1 MCYTPQQFFYK
12 VNNMQVKNNKIR
24 NIAIIA
30 HVDHGKTTLV
40 DAMLKQSGLF
50 RDNQVV
56 SERLM
61 DNMELEKERGI
72 TIAAKNCSIKW
83 KGVKINILDTPGH
96 SDFGGEVERALSM
109 VDGVILLVDASEG
122 PLPQTRFVLD
132 KALKNKLK
140 LIVVINKI
148 DRQDA
153 RPKEVL
159 DEIYDLLIDLDAT
172 EDQLDFPFAYA
183 VGRDGIAVKTLNEK
197 SDNLHILLD
206 MILDNISG
214 PTYEENKPFQMLVS
228 DLSYSDYLG
237 RLAIGKIIN
246 GSTESKNN
254 LVCIKEDNTLVPLKI
269 SKLQVYN
276 GVSITEANIVEAG
289 DIIVLSGISDVNI
302 GDTIT
307 TEENPESLPRIVV
320 DEPTVFIEFSV
331 NTSPYAGRDGQFLQ
345 SKKIKERLYNES
357 LKNVSIK
364 VEEAAN
370 SEKYIVKGRGEFQL
384 AILIEMMRREGFEL
398 SVSRPQVIFRN
409 IDGVKCEPIE
419 YLLINCPEEYSG
431 IVTEKLL
438 RKKGILTNMIKKSN
452 GRVRL
457 EFNIPSRALIGY
469 KDEFLT
475 DTHGTG
481 IMNSSF
487 IGYEKYR
494 GDFPARFSGSLVS
507 DRQGKA
513 VAYALGNLEA
523 RGKLFIKPGDD
534 VYEGMIIGEYSRDND
549 LNVNPCKSKKLTNLR
564 AAGKDDAI
572 ILAPPIQITLEKAI
586 QFIKEDE
593 MIEITPKV
601 IRLRKTILSAQQRK
615 NN

>member
-1 MCYTPQQFFYK
+1 MT
-12 VNNMQVKNNKIR
+12 KIELAEIR
-24 NIAIIA
+24 KEQA
-30 HVDHGKTTLV
+30 DKLEEL
-40 DAMLKQSGLF
+40 LKS
-50 RDNQVV
+50 
-56 SERLM
+56 
-61 DNMELEKERGI
+61 
-72 TIAAKNCSIKW
+72 
-83 KGVKINILDTPGH
+83 
-96 SDFGGEVERALSM
+96 
-109 VDGVILLVDASEG
+109 
-122 PLPQTRFVLD
+122 
-132 KALKNKLK
+132 
-140 LIVVINKI
+140 
-148 DRQDA
+148 
-153 RPKEVL
+153 PK
-159 DEIYDLLIDLDAT
+159 
-172 EDQLDFPFAYA
+172 
-183 VGRDGIAVKTLNEK
+183 
-197 SDNLHILLD
+197 
-206 MILDNISG
+206 
-214 PTYEENKPFQMLVS
+214 
-228 DLSYSDYLG
+228 
-237 RLAIGKIIN
+237 
-246 GSTESKNN
+246 
-254 LVCIKEDNTLVPLKI
+254 
-269 SKLQVYN
+269 
-276 GVSITEANIVEAG
+276 
-289 DIIVLSGISDVNI
+289 
-302 GDTIT
+302 
-307 TEENPESLPRIVV
+307 
-320 DEPTVFIEFSV
+320 
-331 NTSPYAGRDGQFLQ
+331 
-345 SKKIKERLYNES
+345 
-357 LKNVSIK
+357 K

>member
-1 MCYTPQQFFYK
+1 MQF
-12 VNNMQVKNNKIR
+12 NNNIR

-50 RDNQVV
+50 RENQVV

-61 DNMELEKERGI
+61 DNMDLERERGI
-72 TIAAKNCSIKW
+72 TIAAKNCSINW
-83 KGVKINILDTPGH
+83 KGVKINIVDTPGH

-132 KALKNKLK
+132 KALKKQLK

-153 RPKEVL
+153 RPNEVL

-172 EDQLDFPFAYA
+172 EDQLDFPLLYA
-183 VGRDGIAVKTLNEK
+183 NGRAGIAIKHLEEK
-197 SDNLHILLD
+197 GENLQILLD
-206 MILDNISG
+206 TIIKEIPG
-214 PTYEENKPFQMLVS
+214 PTHEENKSFQMLVS

-237 RLAIGKIIN
+237 RLAIGKVIN
-246 GSTESKNN
+246 GFTESKDD
-254 LVCIKEDNTLVPLKI
+254 LVCIKEDGSFLSLKI

-276 GVSITEANIVEAG
+276 GIGLKEATKVEAG
-289 DIIVLSGISDVNI
+289 DIIVLSGINNVNI

-307 TEENPESLPRIVV
+307 TNENPKALTRIVV
-320 DEPTVFIEFSV
+320 DEPTVFMEFSV
-331 NTSPYAGRDGQFLQ
+331 NTSPFAGKDGKFVQ
-345 SKKIKERLYNES
+345 SKKIWERLISES

-364 VEEAAN
+364 VEESPN
-370 SEKYIVKGRGEFQL
+370 SEKFIVKGRGEFQL

-398 SVSRPQVIFRN
+398 SVSRPQVIYRTIN
-409 IDGVKCEPIE
+409 GEKCEPIE

-431 IVTEKLL
+431 IITEKLL
-438 RKKGILTNMIKKSN
+438 KKKGALTSLVKKN
-452 GRVRL
+452 NERVRL

-481 IMNSSF
+481 VMNSSF

-494 GDFPARFSGSLVS
+494 GDFSARFSGSLVS

-523 RGKLFIKPGDD
+523 RGKLFVKPGDD
-534 VYEGMIIGEYSRDND
+534 VYEGMIVGEYSRDND
-549 LNVNPCKSKKLTNLR
+549 LNVNPCKPKKLTNLR

-572 ILAPPIQITLEKAI
+572 ILTPVPTMTLEKAI
-586 QFIKEDE
+586 QFIKDDE
-593 MIEITPKV
+593 MIEVTPKI
-601 IRLRKTILSAQQRK
+601 IRLRKAILPAQNRK
-615 NN
+615 

>member
-1 MCYTPQQFFYK
+1 
-12 VNNMQVKNNKIR
+12 MQVKNDKIR

-50 RDNQVV
+50 RENQIIT
-56 SERLM
+56 ERLM

-72 TIAAKNCSIKW
+72 TIAAKNCSIVW
-83 KGVKINILDTPGH
+83 KGIKINIVDTPGH
-96 SDFGGEVERALSM
+96 SDFGGEVERSLSM

-172 EDQLDFPFAYA
+172 EDQLDFPLAYA
-183 VGRDGIAVKTLNEK
+183 VGKEGIAVKSLNEE

-206 MILDNISG
+206 MILDNIPG

-237 RLAIGKIIN
+237 RLAIGKVVN
-246 GSTESKNN
+246 GSTESKDN
-254 LVCIKEDNTLVPLKI
+254 LICIKEDGSFIPLKI
-269 SKLQVYN
+269 SKLQVYS
-276 GVSITEANIVEAG
+276 GIRLTEADKIDAG
-289 DIIVLSGISDVNI
+289 DIIVLSGIDDVNI

-320 DEPTVFIEFSV
+320 DEPTVYMEFSV
-331 NTSPYAGRDGQFLQ
+331 NTSPYAGRDGQFVQ
-345 SKKIKERLYNES
+345 SKKIRERLYNES
-357 LKNVSIK
+357 LRNVSIK
-364 VEEAAN
+364 VEETQN
-370 SEKYIVKGRGEFQL
+370 SDKFIVKGRGEFQL

-398 SVSRPQVIFRN
+398 SVGRPQVIFRN
-409 IDGVKCEPIE
+409 INGEKCEPVE
-419 YLLINCPEEYSG
+419 YLFINCPEEYSG
-431 IVTEKLL
+431 IITEKLL
-438 RKKGILTNMIKKSN
+438 KKKAMLVNMVKKSN
-452 GRVRL
+452 NRVRI

-494 GDFPARFSGSLVS
+494 GDFPARYSGSLVS

-534 VYEGMIIGEYSRDND
+534 VYEGMIIGEYSREDD
-549 LNVNPCKSKKLTNLR
+549 LNVNPCKTKKLTNLR

-572 ILAPPIQITLEKAI
+572 MLSTPIQITLEKAI

-601 IRLRKTILSAQQRK
+601 IRLRKTILSAQKRKTIHNK
-615 NN
+615 NNEEFTTGVKK

>member
-206 MILDNISG
+206 MILDNIPG

-276 GVSITEANIVEAG
+276 GVSITEANRVEAG

-320 DEPTVFIEFSV
+320 DEPTVFMEFSV